1 MTLQLTIFCVCVCL
15 CRENITK
22 AIELY
27 ERAIRLSRT
36 KMEVA
41 QAYVAKELISDQQK
55 ACNEF
60 GVSHSELTSR
70 MLARQQGAL

>member
-1 MTLQLTIFCVCVCL
+1 MTLQLTIFCVCV